1 METST
6 VVLIIVGVVVLVAL
20 IAAIWPRLRA
30 ADGHVSDTCP
40 NEISP

>member
-20 IAAIWPRLRA
+20 IAAIWPLSTGSRRTRI
-30 ADGHVSDTCP
+30 GHVP
-40 NEISP
+40 